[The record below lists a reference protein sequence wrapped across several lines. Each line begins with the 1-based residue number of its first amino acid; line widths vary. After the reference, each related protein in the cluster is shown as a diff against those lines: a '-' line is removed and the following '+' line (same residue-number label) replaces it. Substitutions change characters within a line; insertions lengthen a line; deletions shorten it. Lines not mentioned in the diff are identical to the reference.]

1 MTEMIDSLDAL
12 DGRSDVL
19 LCDLWGVVHN
29 GRRAFPAAVEALR
42 RFRAGGGLVVL
53 ISNVPKPRDPIP
65 GQLDRL
71 GVPRDAWDEVVTS
84 GDAIR
89 AELAKRAPGPMYRI
103 GPDEDSELW
112 AGLGLVETREIA
124 AAAFVAI
131 SGLDDPLNETPDDY
145 ADLLAA
151 ARARGLDLLCAN
163 PDVVVRVG
171 ERLIWCAGAVANAYA
186 DLGGIAIMAGKPHP
200 PIYELAD
207 AEIRARRGAVDKSRI
222 LAIGDGAATDGLG
235 ANRFGIDMLFVASG
249 IHGEAMLSQGRLS
262 LEGIA
267 DVLAKAGAQAR
278 YAAPALA

>member
-1 MTEMIDSLDAL
+1 
-12 DGRSDVL
+12 
-19 LCDLWGVVHN
+19 
-29 GRRAFPAAVEALR
+29 
-42 RFRAGGGLVVL
+42 
-53 ISNVPKPRDPIP
+53 
-65 GQLDRL
+65 
-71 GVPRDAWDEVVTS
+71 
-84 GDAIR
+84 
-89 AELAKRAPGPMYRI
+89 MYRI